1 MNALYKAV
9 SAHCSPANLWAN
21 EALYPSP
28 NSYPLPS
35 RRPEQVLPCSPCC
48 FYVFVL
54 ASSGKPY
61 HVVFLLLNMA
71 FLTDPNVLQIHL

>member
-21 EALYPSP
+21 EALYLSP
-28 NSYPLPS
+28 NSYLLPS
-35 RRPEQVLPCSPCC
+35 RRPEQVLPCSPC